1 MKIIMRRQHTVRPAD
16 YESVVLTAQC
26 EIDLDSESDRE
37 EYEGLA
43 ADEVGKELSQVL
55 DALLDSDVDRTLRLD
70 SKYIEDTH
78 LWVFYEKD

>member
-1 MKIIMRRQHTVRPAD
+1 MRRQHTVRPTE

-26 EIDLDSESDRE
+26 EIDLDSDNDRE

-43 ADEVGKELSQVL
+43 PDEIGASLSQHL
-55 DALLDSDVDRTLRLD
+55 DSLLDTDVDRTLRLD
-70 SKYIEDTH
+70 GKYIEDTH